1 MRARVKEL
9 VNISPRIIDVTAQ
22 NIDEYPPV
30 CFLNPGNEGYRKKRA
45 WLKERFGEGLI
56 VKVLYDD
63 ADGKVHGFIEYV
75 PGEYA
80 WRAVDAEGYLFIHC
94 IWVSPNRYKQKGYGS
109 CLIRECIKDADGRPG
124 VAVVTSDGPF
134 MATRDLFLK
143 NGFTVAEDDGRD
155 QLLVKQLTEGP
166 LPKFRDY
173 REHLKNYRGWHILY
187 ADQCPWVARFV
198 GELDPAIADRLSLTV
213 TKLETPEQA
222 QNAPSIYAVF
232 TLIRD
237 GTVLADRYISQT
249 RLKNILKKHATI
261 E

>member
-1 MRARVKEL
+1 MP
-9 VNISPRIIDVTAQ
+9 PRIIDVTTQ

-30 CFLNPGNEGYRKKRA
+30 CFLNPKNEGYTIKRD
-45 WLKERFGEGLI
+45 WLLQRFSEGLK

-63 ADGKVHGFIEYV
+63 KDGKIHGFIEYV
-75 PGEYA
+75 PGENA

-94 IWVSPNRYKQKGYGS
+94 IWISPNSYKEKGYGS
-109 CLIRECIKDADGRPG
+109 ALLEECVKDADGKLG

-143 NGFTVAEDDGRD
+143 NGFTIAEEDGKD
-155 QLLVKQLTEGP
+155 QLLVKQLEEGP

-173 REHLKNYRGWHILY
+173 RAQLKNYQGWHVVY
-187 ADQCPWVARFV
+187 SNQCPWVARFV
-198 GELDPAIADRLSLTV
+198 GELDPAIVERLGLTV
-213 TKLETPEQA
+213 TELKTAQQA

-232 TLIRD
+232 NLIHN
-237 GTVLADRYISQT
+237 GTILVDRYISQT
-249 RLKNILKKHATI
+249 RLKNILKKHAKI